1 MVEQA
6 RAAEQA
12 YVVAPMGERFYLAAI
27 LLYIVLVI
35 VLVAHL
41 AQMFS
46 GSVPNIGH
54 GRVAVAG
61 WSVPGAW

>member
-6 RAAEQA
+6 RE
-12 YVVAPMGERFYLAAI
+12 VVPIGERFYLAAI
-27 LLYIVLVI
+27 LLYALLALALMV
-35 VLVAHL
+35 HL
-41 AQMFS
+41 AQMFA